1 MAAELTDRMAPAD
14 MLVFGTAFGLAGLA
28 VFNYA
33 SGIYGGAIVSSVGTV
48 LATLFGVFSD

>member
-1 MAAELTDRMAPAD
+1 MAAALTDRMAPAD

-33 SGIYGGAIVSSVGTV
+33 SGIYGGAIVSSVGV
-48 LATLFGVFSD
+48 VVATLFGVLSN

>member
-48 LATLFGVFSD
+48 VATLFGVLSN